1 MTSQTYSASSSA
13 FFFATIPCQGFVSLH
28 AALAHSMS
36 TPTWNGPLHLLLLQ
50 LEPAELN
57 CIKVPLEVRKTNC
70 EAHLIFSLCFGCL
83 WLVLCQIRPEGPS
96 KAVHVAILL
105 FLFDPFSM
113 GLSSTFSGWKA
124 LIPRPAYRVTCGK
137 PWVFDWFSCTLD
149 PVKSP
154 MSLSKSPCL
163 WCCLRC

>member
-1 MTSQTYSASSSA
+1 MTTSRTYSASSSA

-28 AALAHSMS
+28 AALAHSMQP
-36 TPTWNGPLHLLLLQ
+36 PTWNGPLHLLLLQ

-105 FLFDPFSM
+105 FLFDPFSSFFN
-113 GLSSTFSGWKA
+113 GSLLYFLRLESPHSSTCISSDLWKA
-124 LIPRPAYRVTCGK
+124 MGFRL
-137 PWVFDWFSCTLD
+137 VFMH
-149 PVKSP
+149 P
-154 MSLSKSPCL
+154 
-163 WCCLRC
+163 